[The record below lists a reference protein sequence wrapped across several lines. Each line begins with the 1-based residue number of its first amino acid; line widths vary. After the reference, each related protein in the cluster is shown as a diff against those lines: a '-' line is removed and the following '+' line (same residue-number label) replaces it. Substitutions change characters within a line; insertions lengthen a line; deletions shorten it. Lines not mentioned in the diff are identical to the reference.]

1 MLLLDDW
8 GDVMV
13 SIVEAAKNLIIMRLE
28 EAKLR
33 ILEGTDSKD
42 ELDLAE
48 ELVEKVMDELDFEIR
63 LVINSYW

>member
-48 ELVEKVMDELDFEIR
+48 ELVEKVMDELDFEVR

>member
-48 ELVEKVMDELDFEIR
+48 ELVEKVMDELDLEVR